1 MRILYY
7 RGASGGGGYASG
19 YGGGGAF
26 ASGGGGGGGGGSK
39 TCYTCGGVGHLSRD
53 CVQGSK
59 CYNCGGV
66 VRFSFDRGYLA
77 NPNVRSNTL
86 PASFFDSA
94 PSPIPPPSPFFF
106 RSESSRSS
114 SPVTAY
120 QPPLSP
126 PPLPRR
132 PSPTRRLLRRPCSAT
147 RSRSR
152 TRTPPPRA
160 RPLLYLGR
168 RRPARRPRR
177 LWSPPRSP
185 QRSPNASYTALDTA
199 LQAASNS
206 NSNSSPGKLTVPQ
219 LVPFPRARSPSS
231 PRSPQP
237 AQRPPGP
244 ARTASTPVILLSNGK
259 PLKSSLKSSSSAPHS
274 LHHHHLRAPSTP
286 SLTSPVAGSSA
297 SSPTT
302 PGGEAAANPW
312 DVLDGESE
320 GAMSPGTPKAVHF
333 PAPDSLEDVRV
344 FRRSARPASVSFPL
358 EEETETETET
368 DRDVAVFGVA
378 LVAGEYPAVCSHS
391 PAASHFGNR
400 GGRVPGPRA
409 SATHGLAIPP
419 STRRT
424 SSPCSPP
431 ASPSPPLSPRPDA
444 TPRTS
449 DAKAATEDGRARS
462 SSSAALVASPVFRV
476 RTAVDDAIRRRE
488 EEELQRV
495 LEMSVRDRGG
505 RQAYGAGAGAYEAGA
520 GAYGNN
526 AASGG
531 SSSGAGGG
539 EAYGGSGAGGGGGVG
554 AGVGG
559 YAPAAAG
566 HGHGHGYG
574 QERERERTPSPA
586 SPTTPANANANGGGG
601 GAGAFAEGAI
611 ITRVRALHPFTPT
624 EAGELGFEKGDVI
637 KVVDRGYRDWWR
649 SQLRGRTGIFPVNYV
664 VRIPRATSMVADNA
678 NAAATAFA
686 LPKQHRKRNPAALLT
701 SSAPFRTL
709 FVALALTSLA
719 LQATR
724 TPNIMDRPSKRPR
737 TRPTWP
743 LRSAFAD
750 LKLGFTTKTNISSLP
765 LVALTSNALTS
776 DTLSSTP
783 LKDPSLKSVEGIKA
797 AAMEVKDVH
806 GIQLAEGST
815 EVYDDVW
822 TLLSENYIDTRTMER
837 QDLMNLQYI
846 CRNWLHQYRPL
857 IYERINLRTYKDAE
871 ILFRLT
877 LPNNKHLLPHIK
889 LLSFG
894 FPLPQDDTADMPL
907 WTAFRTELHDMI
919 NLAIIIVSFTHK
931 DPEPLG
937 QANRLLLHG
946 LELPKTLDLLHL
958 RSSAEFFEDEI
969 QLGDYRPWEGET
981 WRLDLALIPAPI
993 KQFVL
998 STPHYV
1004 IWPPT
1009 DNQIDL
1015 TLNKW
1020 TAQWRK
1026 GYLPAVRPTLDL
1038 ITINQGYIDDGSDM
1052 GRCAEYSDFI
1062 FKHDL
1067 RHSHEALENALSE
1080 DMGNSCDMEG
1090 REGFRLMWEQNK
1102 DGKWERTDL
1111 AWVFAPGAYQA
1122 FGGLNDECDLAWI
1135 HTRPWLVIDGLNAPH
1150 RDHPD
1155 FV

>member
-66 VRFSFDRGYLA
+66 QHVAGFVLRQRAVPHPAAVAVLLPVRELPLELARHGVPAPALPSVCSPPTVPVMMPGGPAFNYSFRVQPPTASPFSH
-77 NPNVRSNTL
+77 ST
-86 PASFFDSA
+86 S
-94 PSPIPPPSPFFF
+94 PSPPLF
-106 RSESSRSS
+106 R
-114 SPVTAY
+114 
-120 QPPLSP
+120 
-126 PPLPRR
+126 
-132 PSPTRRLLRRPCSAT
+132 T

-274 LHHHHLRAPSTP
+274 LHHHHLRARSAPSTP

-302 PGGEAAANPW
+302 PGREAAANPW

-368 DRDVAVFGVA
+368 DRDSFWKQRRPSPR
-378 LVAGEYPAVCSHS
+378 PARVRHS
-391 PAASHFGNR
+391 R
-400 GGRVPGPRA
+400 PRDP
-409 SATHGLAIPP
+409 SLDSPHVIPVL
-419 STRRT
+419 T
-424 SSPCSPP
+424 P

-586 SPTTPANANANGGGG
+586 SPTTPANANTNGGGG